1 MESSNLNDCV
11 MGNNINKREI
21 LESGNNKYFLIN
33 EVFYSDYTSTYTGKK
48 IQIYQDKINE
58 ENKTPLLIKFISRDF
73 LKKNIFSEL
82 ELKDD
87 RLEKLFESLKNEF
100 PKYQNLKHEGLQ
112 NLIDFIVNEKGVYFI
127 LEFFNFTLNDY
138 IKMNIDQIKNTK
150 TSIELHLTGFRE
162 LITDFFSCV
171 NYIHEKGLYFGSL
184 INPNDIY
191 LKASKNSESKKKY
204 FIKITHPFLSYIFT
218 LLELKSNLMENK
230 FPVNFPPDI
239 YQIVKK
245 RKTDNFES
253 LNSIL
258 SSLDTS
264 FDIWTS
270 GILLY
275 QMINDKIPFNYD
287 SLDNI
292 DKSNNIDNYYYELFP
307 WKISYELLVLI
318 TCCLRYNKNDRIQKF
333 YLNQIINEIKKGNE
347 NQNKLYHDL
356 KIRLDVMTKEK
367 YPARFNLFESNQAEK
382 YKKKDI

>member
-11 MGNNINKREI
+11 MGNNINQREI

-48 IQIYQDKINE
+48 IQIYQDKIRE

-191 LKASKNSESKKKY
+191 LKASKNSESKKK
-204 FIKITHPFLSYIFT
+204 
-218 LLELKSNLMENK
+218 
-230 FPVNFPPDI
+230 
-239 YQIVKK
+239 
-245 RKTDNFES
+245 
-253 LNSIL
+253 IL
-258 SSLDTS
+258 
-264 FDIWTS
+264 
-270 GILLY
+270 Y
-275 QMINDKIPFNYD
+275 
-287 SLDNI
+287 
-292 DKSNNIDNYYYELFP
+292 
-307 WKISYELLVLI
+307 
-318 TCCLRYNKNDRIQKF
+318 
-333 YLNQIINEIKKGNE
+333 
-347 NQNKLYHDL
+347 
-356 KIRLDVMTKEK
+356 
-367 YPARFNLFESNQAEK
+367 
-382 YKKKDI
+382 

>member
-100 PKYQNLKHEGLQ
+100 PKYQSLKHEGLQ
-112 NLIDFIVNEKGVYFI
+112 NLIDFIVNEKGIYFI

-162 LITDFFSCV
+162 LITDFFACV

-191 LKASKNSESKKKY
+191 LKASKNSK
-204 FIKITHPFLSYIFT
+204 
-218 LLELKSNLMENK
+218 
-230 FPVNFPPDI
+230 
-239 YQIVKK
+239 
-245 RKTDNFES
+245 
-253 LNSIL
+253 
-258 SSLDTS
+258 
-264 FDIWTS
+264 
-270 GILLY
+270 
-275 QMINDKIPFNYD
+275 
-287 SLDNI
+287 
-292 DKSNNIDNYYYELFP
+292 
-307 WKISYELLVLI
+307 
-318 TCCLRYNKNDRIQKF
+318 
-333 YLNQIINEIKKGNE
+333 
-347 NQNKLYHDL
+347 
-356 KIRLDVMTKEK
+356 
-367 YPARFNLFESNQAEK
+367 
-382 YKKKDI
+382 